1 MRKAIEESQKLE
13 EEAKKK
19 YSQEEDEEAE
29 MIRQAIEMSQREE
42 ETRLKLEKEVQ
53 KLMTAPK
60 EDNTSTQVSDVQP
73 QADPIP
79 P

>member
-1 MRKAIEESQKLE
+1 MRKAIEETQKLE

-42 ETRLKLEKEVQ
+42 ETRLKLEK
-53 KLMTAPK
+53 
-60 EDNTSTQVSDVQP
+60 DVYSNQ
-73 QADPIP
+73 
-79 P
+79 